1 MQASIETLGTLER
14 RLKVAVPLDQINTE
28 VDNRLK
34 RLQRTVKL
42 HGFRPG
48 KVPIKV
54 VVQQYGMQVRQEVL
68 GDMVERTFGEAV
80 REKNLRVA
88 GMPRIEAKPAAE
100 TPENFEFTATFE
112 VFPEIELGDL
122 SGHAIDRPV
131 VTVGDAEVDKT
142 VEVLRKQRTS
152 YDPVERAAAK
162 GDLVIIDYQGRID
175 GVPFEGGEAKG
186 QAVTV
191 GEGRL
196 LPEFEAVLEGLSAGA
211 ERTFELTFPEDY
223 HGQEVAGKRAEFT
236 VTLHKVQ
243 EAKVPALD
251 AEFARALG
259 IEDGDLGRMRADVKA
274 NLEREVK
281 RRVQQR
287 VKDQALKVL
296 LDASKFEVPK
306 ALIESET
313 DRLAAGMVE
322 NLRGRGMNPEDMNIP
337 REAFEPESRRR
348 VSIGLVLNDLV
359 KREGIKAEPEQI
371 RAMIDE
377 YAQSYEKPEE
387 VVRWYYQSPE
397 RVREVEAVVL
407 ENNVVEWVLGRAK
420 VSERDTPFDEMMGGA
435 Q

>member
-1 MQASIETLGTLER
+1 MQASLETLGTLER
-14 RLKVAVPLDQINTE
+14 RLKVAVPLDQINDE
-28 VDNRLK
+28 VDSRLK

-54 VVQQYGMQVRQEVL
+54 VAQQYGPQVRQEVL

-88 GMPRIEAKPAAE
+88 GLPRIEARPAAE
-100 TPENFEFTATFE
+100 SGEQFEFTATFE
-112 VFPEIELGDL
+112 VFPEIEMADL
-122 SGHAIDRPV
+122 SGHAIERPV
-131 VTVGDAEVDKT
+131 VSVGDAEVDKT
-142 VEVLRKQRTS
+142 VEVLRRQRTT
-152 YDPVERAAAK
+152 YEPVERTAAR

-175 GVPFEGGEAKG
+175 GTAFDGGEAKG

-196 LPEFEAVLEGLSAGA
+196 LPEFEAALEGMSAGQT
-211 ERTFELTFPEDY
+211 RTFELTFPADY
-223 HGQEVAGKRAEFT
+223 HGQEVAGKRAEFA

-243 EAKVPALD
+243 EAKVPPID
-251 AEFARALG
+251 ADFARSLG
-259 IEDGDLGRMRADVKA
+259 IEDGDLARMRADVRA
-274 NLEREVK
+274 NIEREVR

-287 VKDQALKVL
+287 TKDQALKVL

-306 ALIESET
+306 ALVESEIE
-313 DRLAAGMVE
+313 RLAQGMVE
-322 NLRGRGMNPEDMNIP
+322 NLRGRGMKPEDINIP
-337 REAFEPESRRR
+337 REAFEPEARRR

-371 RAMIDE
+371 RSAIDE
-377 YAQSYEKPEE
+377 YSQSYERPEE

-407 ENNVVEWVLGRAK
+407 ENNVVEWVLGK
-420 VSERDTPFDEMMGGA
+420 VRVTDKPTAFDDMMGGA

>member
-54 VVQQYGMQVRQEVL
+54 VAQQYGMQVRQEVL

-112 VFPEIELGDL
+112 VFPEIEMGDL
-122 SGHAIDRPV
+122 SAHAIERPV
-131 VTVGDAEVDKT
+131 VTVGESEVDKT

-152 YDPVERAAAK
+152 YEPVERAAAR

-196 LPEFEAVLEGLSAGA
+196 LPEFETALEGLSAGA
-211 ERTFELTFPEDY
+211 ERTFELTFPADY

-259 IEDGDLGRMRADVKA
+259 IEDGDLGRMRADVRA

-322 NLRGRGMNPEDMNIP
+322 NLRGRGMNPENMNIP
-337 REAFEPESRRR
+337 REAFEPEARRR

-359 KREGIKAEPEQI
+359 KREAIKAEPEQI

-420 VSERDTPFDEMMGGA
+420 VSDRDTPFDEMMGGA

>member
-54 VVQQYGMQVRQEVL
+54 VAQQFGPQVRQEVL
-68 GDMVERTFGEAV
+68 GDMVERTFDEAV

-88 GMPRIEAKPAAE
+88 GLPRIEARPAADSGE
-100 TPENFEFTATFE
+100 QFEFTATFE
-112 VFPEIELGDL
+112 VFPEIESGDL
-122 SGHAIDRPV
+122 SAHAIERPV
-131 VTVGDAEVDKT
+131 VSVGDAEIDKT
-142 VEVLRKQRTS
+142 VEVLRKQRVT
-152 YDPVERAAAK
+152 YEQVERPAAK

-186 QAVTV
+186 QAVSL

-196 LPEFEAVLEGLSAGA
+196 LPEFEAALEGLPAGT
-211 ERTFELTFPEDY
+211 ERTFELTFPTDY
-223 HGQEVAGKRAEFT
+223 HGTDVAGKKAEFT
-236 VTLHKVQ
+236 VTLHMVQ
-243 EAKVPALD
+243 EAKAPALD
-251 AEFARALG
+251 ADFARSLG

-274 NLEREVK
+274 NLEREVR

-287 VKDQALKVL
+287 TKDQVLKVL
-296 LDASKFEVPK
+296 LDASKFEVPR

-322 NLRGRGMNPEDMNIP
+322 NLRGRGMNPESMNIP
-337 REAFEPESRRR
+337 REAFEPEARRR

-359 KREGIKAEPEQI
+359 RREGIKAEPEQV
-371 RAMIDE
+371 RAMVEE
-377 YAQSYEKPEE
+377 YAQSYEKPDE

-397 RVREVEAVVL
+397 RIREVEAVVL
-407 ENNVVEWVLGRAK
+407 ENNVVTWVLGRAQ
-420 VSERDTPFDEMMGGA
+420 VSDRDTPFDELMGGA